1 MQRGEIPMM
10 SNIYQV
16 QRAISQRLLIW
27 SSTSILIGLWLT
39 LIHRHPNRRGFGQQA
54 VAWGAIDAAIAIGG
68 KIASDRRAAD
78 PNALDGLVQQKEA
91 QKLRRLLWFNA
102 ALDVLYVLG
111 GLALARRQDPDR
123 RGWRGHGWGIV
134 VQGFFLFWFDLYHA
148 LELSGWLR
156 TTMDE

>member
-1 MQRGEIPMM
+1 M
-10 SNIYQV
+10 SDIYQV
-16 QRAISQRLLIW
+16 QRAISQRLLVW
-27 SSTSILIGLWLT
+27 SSVSILIGLWLT
-39 LIHRHPNRRGFGQQA
+39 FTHRHPNRRGFGQQA
-54 VAWGAIDAAIAIGG
+54 VSWGAIDAAIAVGG
-68 KIASDRRAAD
+68 KIASDRRATD
-78 PNALDGLVQQKEA
+78 PNALDGSVQQKEA

-111 GLALARRQDPDR
+111 GLALAHRQDPDR

-148 LELSGWLR
+148 LELSGWTR